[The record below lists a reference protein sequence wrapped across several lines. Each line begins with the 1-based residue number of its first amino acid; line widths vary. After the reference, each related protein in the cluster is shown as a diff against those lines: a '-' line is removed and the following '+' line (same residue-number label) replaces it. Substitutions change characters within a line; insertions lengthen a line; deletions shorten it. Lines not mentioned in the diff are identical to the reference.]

1 MTQITAYLA
10 GAGAFFVALFLCSGF
25 FGPMFGL
32 LGAGAAGYYA
42 WKHFNDKH
50 TAELAA
56 LLNPPDEVWPLR
68 IEEAW
73 LCLEDVLATFHMES
87 GVSGVSRW
95 HTLSKDNNRGIL
107 QAQIDFKQ
115 ALGTPTSPTIFSRT
129 VILDAELSPEEES
142 TKVQIKYHIHSPSG
156 TAMVQECIK
165 TTQASMKNR
174 IAIEKGA

>member
-10 GAGAFFVALFLCSGF
+10 AAGAFFVALFLCSGF

-32 LGAGAAGYYA
+32 LGACAAGYYA

-50 TAELAA
+50 TAE
-56 LLNPPDEVWPLR
+56 LR

-95 HTLSKDNNRGIL
+95 RTVSKDNNRGIL

-115 ALGTPTSPTIFSRT
+115 ALGTPTSPTIFART

-156 TAMVQECIK
+156 TGMVQECIK